1 MKSFIMNKLSISE
14 HLDLTPFTDTERLS
28 FLKLVLALNDKIEL
42 TGDTNIDWPMIDK
55 TIKEVARV
63 PIFEVLKKYSP
74 IVNRWRLSPI
84 ITAIKKELT
93 KKGFKFKA
101 PQPSPFTTLKKRIKK
116 LMEFFYAN
124 NKNQSYKGWEVGEI
138 INKLI
143 PELSDEK

>member
-1 MKSFIMNKLSISE
+1 MNKLSITE
-14 HLDLTPFTDTERLS
+14 HLDLTPFTDTERLA

-42 TGDTNIDWPMIDK
+42 TGSTDIDWPMIDE

-93 KKGFKFKA
+93 KKGFKFKK
-101 PQPSPFTTLKKRIKK
+101 PEPSKLTKLLQEIEKLSNFFNEKPTNLFVGKEIGRRLQMLLKV
-116 LMEFFYAN
+116 
-124 NKNQSYKGWEVGEI
+124 KN
-138 INKLI
+138 
-143 PELSDEK
+143 EK

>member
-14 HLDLTPFTDTERLS
+14 HLDLSPFTDTERLS

-84 ITAIKKELT
+84 ITAIKKELI
-93 KKGFKFKA
+93 KKGFKFYP
-101 PQPSPFTTLKKRIKK
+101 PQPSPLTQLKKRVEIALGYFRADKMMGHNFKGIEVADILEK
-116 LMEFFYAN
+116 LLV
-124 NKNQSYKGWEVGEI
+124 S
-138 INKLI
+138 
-143 PELSDEK
+143 